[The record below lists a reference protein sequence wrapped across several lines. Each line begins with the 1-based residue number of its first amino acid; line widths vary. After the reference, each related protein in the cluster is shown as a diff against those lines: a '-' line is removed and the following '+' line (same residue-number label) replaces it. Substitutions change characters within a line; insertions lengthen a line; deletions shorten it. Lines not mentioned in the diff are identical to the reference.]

1 MGAHLRVNIHA
12 MSYLTKAAVP
22 HMEDGSAIINTAS
35 MSINADKPN
44 PTLLAYATTKGAIQ
58 LHGGTGAAAC
68 RKRHSRECRRAGAF
82 DVAVYSLLPTESAMA
97 APRAPSGL
105 SPRTVESRTV

>member
-44 PTLLAYATTKGAIQ
+44 SHPARLCDNQGRYPTSRRDWGSCLPKKAFARMPSRRGLRFSFLLAF
-58 LHGGTGAAAC
+58 AA
-68 RKRHSRECRRAGAF
+68 
-82 DVAVYSLLPTESAMA
+82 
-97 APRAPSGL
+97 
-105 SPRTVESRTV
+105 